1 MQIAVFVENNIQ
13 EIIGRWESHVLDR
26 LGRTR
31 NEPELIDYMPIL
43 LRDLVGALRSP
54 LGEWQELEGAESH
67 ARHRVEAGV
76 DIAEM
81 SLEMSILEETIIE
94 LAQEQQAALSD
105 AELRQ
110 LVRLMGQAKALAVR
124 CYTRLQEKNR
134 GDELARHLGF
144 VVHQIRNPLSS
155 AALIT
160 EILAMVPEGQRE
172 SHIVRLRRAIN
183 RLSKLLDDFVVDV
196 RLHSGQALSLQSTS
210 AEVLVDKACE
220 DVSPYASEREVSIV
234 KDMEPLDWEV
244 DPELMT
250 SALTN
255 LLSIA
260 IKFSCRGDEIRVEAR
275 SSDNHVRLEIEDQC
289 GRLPEDLQERLFQPV
304 QKREHRTGFGLGLSL
319 VKQVV
324 EAHQGTIDMIDGES
338 EGFAFVLDLPCRQGG
353 EQRVAP

>member
-1 MQIAVFVENNIQ
+1 VQVADFVEEKAEKIV
-13 EIIGRWESHVLDR
+13 ERWKALVLEQ

-31 NEPELIDYMPIL
+31 DESELIDYLPVL
-43 LRDLVGALRSP
+43 LRDLVAALRSP
-54 LGEWQELEGAESH
+54 SGEWRELEGAETH

-81 SLEMSILEETIIE
+81 TLEMSILEETIIE
-94 LAQEQQAALSD
+94 LAQDQQAGLSN

-110 LVRLMGQAKALAVR
+110 LIRTMGQAKALAVR
-124 CYTRLQEKNR
+124 CYARLQEKNR
-134 GDELARHLGF
+134 ADEMSQHLAF
-144 VVHQIRNPLSS
+144 IAHQIRNPLSS

-160 EILAMVPEGQRE
+160 EILAMVPEGQRD
-172 SHIVRLRRAIN
+172 SHIARLRRAIS
-183 RLSKLLDDFVVDV
+183 RLSKLVDDFVIDV
-196 RLHSGQALSLQSTS
+196 RLHGGQSLSLQSIS
-210 AEVLVDKACE
+210 AEALVDKACE
-220 DVSPYASEREVSIV
+220 DVSPYASEREISIV

-260 IKFSCRGDEIRVEAR
+260 IKFSCRGDAVRVEAR
-275 SSDNHVRLEIEDQC
+275 SSDEHVRLEIEDPC
-289 GRLPEDLQERLFQPV
+289 GRLPDDLQERLFQPV

-324 EAHQGTIDMIDGES
+324 EAHHGTIDMVNGES

-353 EQRVAP
+353 EERV